1 MSTGIRSQSGNGESL
16 REHFERWD
24 NLNVPDDRFDVQ
36 VVRLSSRQKSSDM
49 GIGLKSRSSIV
60 GYVNEGSNCTR
71 QYVNVVETGKR
82 TSL

>member
-1 MSTGIRSQSGNGESL
+1 
-16 REHFERWD
+16 
-24 NLNVPDDRFDVQ
+24 
-36 VVRLSSRQKSSDM
+36 M

-82 TSL
+82 TSLWKERRNGSVVETISLEGLDRDF

>member
-1 MSTGIRSQSGNGESL
+1 MFRCEI
-16 REHFERWD
+16 
-24 NLNVPDDRFDVQ
+24 
-36 VVRLSSRQKSSDM
+36 VVKTESSDM

-82 TSL
+82 TSLWKEIRRNGSVVETISVEGLAGDF